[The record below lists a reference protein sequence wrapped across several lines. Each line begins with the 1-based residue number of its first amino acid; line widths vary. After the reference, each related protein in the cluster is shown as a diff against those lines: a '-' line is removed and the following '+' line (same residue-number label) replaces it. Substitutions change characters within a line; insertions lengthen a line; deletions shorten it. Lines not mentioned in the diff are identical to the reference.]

1 MTIQKIEDMLRVC
14 AMDFKGR
21 WNEIEK
27 RRLHGR
33 ELLRTIMSTM
43 KFYKAITSQ
52 HRLII
57 ENVEKKK
64 YDEQRFIEAERKS
77 EKTLAI
83 PLFN

>member
-1 MTIQKIEDMLRVC
+1 MLRVC
-14 AMDFKGR
+14 YGLHRQLDEAR
-21 WNEIEK
+21 ERE
-27 RRLHGR
+27 LHGP

-43 KFYKAITSQ
+43 KFYKVITSQ

-57 ENVEKKK
+57 ENVEKKT